1 MRLMAYDLSN
11 IQFQSFNKIFFNIGN
26 LIGSLGFLPARA
38 RSTYYEKTTRHA
50 AEDLD
55 INLLTDLKRV
65 ADIEVNAFQRTS
77 DVILQKST
85 REGFSF
91 SVAKA
96 SRKEVIVAGEN
107 VGGIPM
113 KVLDGVNGFLVNSV
127 SEAAE
132 KTLYL
137 LKHPAEAK
145 KIGAK
150 GKDHAIKP

>member
-1 MRLMAYDLSN
+1 MRLMEYSLSN
-11 IQFQSFNKIFFNIGN
+11 IQFQSFNNVFFNIGN
-26 LIGSLGFLPARA
+26 LIGSLGFLPACA
-38 RSTYYEKTTRHA
+38 RSTYYEKTIRHA

-55 INLLTDLKRV
+55 IHLLTDLKRV
-65 ADIEVNAFQRTS
+65 ADIEVDAFQRAS

-85 REGFSF
+85 REGFGF

-96 SRKEVIVAGEN
+96 LRKEVPVVGGNI
-107 VGGIPM
+107 GGIPM

-137 LKHPAEAK
+137 LKHPAVAK

-150 GKDHAIKP
+150 GKDHARKT